1 MTDVFEFRTG
11 KFSPLSG
18 DVLAKF
24 NSEQRAAYDGLASAV
39 AELEAANLQAE
50 SAIAANRAALND
62 LHAAEAAEAK
72 RPKSTFLDELRASQ
86 AQWRL
91 DHV

>member
-1 MTDVFEFRTG
+1 MQIFEMKTG
-11 KFSPLSG
+11 RFTPLPD

-24 NSEQRAAYDGLASAV
+24 NPEQRAAYDDLSREVGQLD
-39 AELEAANLQAE
+39 AANVEAE
-50 SAIAANRAALND
+50 SAIAANRAALSD
-62 LHAAEAAEAK
+62 LHAAETAEAK

-86 AQWRL
+86 KQWRA